1 MDFRSDSELPNNLMS
16 RYDDIVV
23 GSGASGLTMALL
35 LAMSGRKVLILEKAR
50 IIGGS
55 LSMFSMGGAR
65 FDTGFHFTGGLN
77 KGGILSEILVMLG
90 MKDLV
95 EPVFL
100 TKSVQNRF
108 VFEESGKTFEQP
120 PGLSSARMKFKA
132 DFPSEASAIDAY
144 FAKIASVCDRTP
156 SMNIQENLIAPPNL
170 EEDYITLDAV
180 LKQLTENKLLRGL
193 LSGYAMCYGVRPDE
207 ISFANHA
214 RMVNNFYES
223 IAFIRDGGDGLIN
236 AFRKQLDKFGVEIRC
251 GVSLLPFSDINENT
265 VNSFTLTTGET
276 LSAER
281 CMLTIHPQEIL
292 SLIPE
297 KSRSRAFAARINSF
311 EASAG
316 FFSVFAR
323 IKDGVTDPEPDSS
336 IISLFP
342 DDDVNNLLSPNYN
355 GTPALVIIK
364 APQDAHYNR
373 ERGVCILE
381 PAFPEK
387 ISLWNDS
394 TIGCRPVAYNAY
406 KEQRMTEI
414 RRHIASVLPDYA
426 EALDFVGSASTLT
439 FRDYLFSHDGSAYGV
454 KQKIGQ
460 FNLIGRLPLHN
471 LYAAGQSA
479 LLPGV
484 IGAMMSSL
492 IVGRSIIGK
501 DRYGRLLGGVA

>member
-1 MDFRSDSELPNNLMS
+1 MTI
-16 RYDDIVV
+16 YDDIVV

-35 LAMSGRKVLILEKAR
+35 LAMGGRRVLILEKAPL
-50 IIGGS
+50 IGGS
-55 LSMFSMGGAR
+55 LSMFSRGRVR

-77 KGGILSEILVMLG
+77 EGGILSEMLTLLG
-90 MKDLV
+90 MKELV

-108 VFEESGKTFEQP
+108 VFEESGKVFEQP
-120 PGLSSARMKFKA
+120 PGIEPAKMKFKA
-132 DFPSEASAIDAY
+132 DFPSEGQAIDAY
-144 FAKIASVCDRTP
+144 FEMIASVCNRTP

-170 EEDYITLDAV
+170 EEDYVSLDSV
-180 LKQLTENKLLRGL
+180 LKKLTGNPLLRGL

-223 IAFIRDGGDGLIN
+223 IAFVKDGGDGLIM
-236 AFRKQLDKFGVEIRC
+236 AFKKRLDFYGVDIRC
-251 GVSLLPFSDINENT
+251 GVSLLPFSDIKDGM
-265 VNSFTLTTGET
+265 VNSFTLTNGESV
-276 LSAER
+276 SAER
-281 CMLTIHPQEIL
+281 AVFTIHPQEIL

-297 KSRSRAFAARINSF
+297 KSRSRAFASRISSF
-311 EASAG
+311 ESSAG
-316 FFSVFAR
+316 FFSVFAKIR
-323 IKDGVTDPEPDSS
+323 NGAVDPEPDSA

-342 DDDVNNLLSPNYN
+342 DNDVNALLSPEYC
-355 GTPALVIIK
+355 GKPAVVIIK
-364 APQDAHYNR
+364 PPHAAHDAC

-387 ISLWNDS
+387 IAQWGDS
-394 TIGCRPVAYNAY
+394 TVGKRSSAYSDY
-406 KEQRMTEI
+406 KEERVEAI
-414 RRHIASVLPDYA
+414 RAHIAAQLPAYSDVL
-426 EALDFVGSASTLT
+426 EFVDAASTLT
-439 FRDYLFSHDGSAYGV
+439 YRDYLCSHDGSAYGV

-484 IGAMMSSL
+484 VGAMMSSL

-501 DRYGRLLGGVA
+501 DRYGRLLGGVS